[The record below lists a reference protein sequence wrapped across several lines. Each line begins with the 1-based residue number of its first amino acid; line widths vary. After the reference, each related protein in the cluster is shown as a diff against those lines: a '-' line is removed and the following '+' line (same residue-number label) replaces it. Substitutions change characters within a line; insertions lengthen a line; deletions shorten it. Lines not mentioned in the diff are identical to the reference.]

1 VLKKA
6 SVEEEEEEEEK
17 EKKDKASAPRVARAC
32 DLTPG

>member
-6 SVEEEEEEEEK
+6 SIEEEEEEEEK
-17 EKKDKASAPRVARAC
+17 EKKDKASAPSIARTC